1 MSIIGVYAECLK
13 GDTLMKI
20 RQLDVTGFKSFVDQ
34 TTVAFPEGISA
45 VVGPN
50 GCGKSNIVDA
60 LRWVMGEQS
69 VKMLRGKAMED
80 IIFSGAEKRPPLN
93 VAEVTLTLEN
103 DNGNTPEQFRE
114 FSEIMVSR
122 RLFRSGESGYFIN
135 KQPCRL
141 KDIQNLLMGSGV
153 GSRTYAVVEQGRI
166 SSLIDAG
173 PDERRSFVEE
183 AAGTTRYRSRKNE
196 ALRKIER
203 TQHNLL
209 RISDVIVEIKRQMNG
224 LKRQARKAER
234 FKAYQEQ
241 IQRLEVG
248 LASHHYQIIC
258 AEIRETET
266 LLEALKD
273 KDHSHGAQLA
283 KLDAAIEQIKQ
294 ERAVKHGD
302 ISEHKAASHQLQRT
316 IDKIEQGLE
325 YGTKDLERLATEAEQ
340 LRAEINEVEEKD
352 REVNLE
358 CQHIDE
364 RTIVLERDIE
374 RTKKTVKQEEPAEH
388 ALKDRLAELNQTL
401 ETQKAELMD
410 LSTRKAAYQ
419 NSLQNTSQNKATL
432 ARRLE
437 NIQKENS
444 QTQAERSRIEKG
456 LTKVNGALDTLKE
469 ELGEI
474 GRSLES
480 SEAQLTE
487 KRVVLAD
494 QVRKVQ
500 TTEAEKQQIRS
511 RHAALR
517 KMDENYEWY
526 KEGVRAIMRRSASKD
541 SGQNGIHGLVADVI
555 EAEAT
560 YEDAVEAALGEA
572 LQYVIVQ
579 DQQGGVAAIDYLHAQ
594 SAGRSGFIPMQSVR
608 PIVDAEKGLP
618 RESLAEF
625 SAGVLTDHI
634 KVKAGY
640 ENVIQFL
647 LGHVVIAKDI
657 NAALQ
662 LWNRNGFPHAVV
674 TQKGDRVC
682 SQGILIGGS
691 SKSVS
696 SGILSKKK
704 EIRDLSKQLSQLE
717 TSVAKGKA
725 TQEQLESEA
734 IALET
739 QIQKSRQIQRQKTQE
754 EMDREK
760 ELYRLNE
767 GLKHVHHRLE
777 VFDLE
782 TQQIQGEETDLDRD
796 LSKYQEVL
804 SGLSDEIQ
812 TAEATI
818 SAKNTEIGKS
828 SVDLE
833 TAHQRLVELRLEL
846 TKLQAQHDN
855 SQNTLRR
862 LRGFKDERLKN
873 LNHLTEQ
880 LKQRGED
887 KTAVEQ
893 RMETDR
899 DKMARLYAE
908 LQAAKQTLDGMEAE
922 YQTIEKMLEENDQA
936 LSDVG
941 NAQQEA
947 LQKLQQLELKQTE
960 RRMRRE
966 HLVSRIRENYR
977 QDIEESGVGDDTEEV
992 STEEMETELTRLREQ
1007 IVRMGEVNPA
1017 AIEEYETL
1025 EERFRF
1031 LTEQRDDLLEATE
1044 ALRRVIRKI
1053 NRTSLRRFMKTFK
1066 AVNEKLE
1073 IVFPKLFEGGKAKLV
1088 LTDPKK
1094 PLESGVSFFVHPPG
1108 KRLTRMSLLSGGEKA
1123 LAAIALIFS
1132 LFLIKPTAFC
1142 VFDEID
1148 APLDDANIY
1157 RFNSLLRQIGE
1168 ESQVILVTHNKQ
1180 TMEVADAL
1188 FGVTMEDKGISK
1200 LVSINLESEQPRL
1213 SGAA

>member
-1 MSIIGVYAECLK
+1 
-13 GDTLMKI
+13 MKI
-20 RQLDVTGFKSFVDQ
+20 RQLDVTGFKSFVDH
-34 TTVAFPEGISA
+34 TTVTFPEGISA

-69 VKMLRGKAMED
+69 VKILRGKSMED
-80 IIFSGAEKRPPLN
+80 IIFSGAEKRPPFNL
-93 VAEVTLTLEN
+93 AEVTLTLEN

-122 RLFRSGESGYFIN
+122 RLSRSGESGYFIN

-153 GSRTYAVVEQGRI
+153 GSRTYAVVEQGKI

-173 PDERRSFVEE
+173 PEERRLFVEE

-203 TQHNLL
+203 TQQNLL
-209 RISDVIVEIKRQMNG
+209 RISDVIVEVKRQMNS

-234 FKAYQEQ
+234 FKAYREK
-241 IQRLEVG
+241 IKHLEIA
-248 LASHHYQIIC
+248 LASHHYQAVC
-258 AEIRETET
+258 AEIRETDI
-266 LLEALKD
+266 LLHALKD
-273 KDHSHGAQLA
+273 KDHSHEAQLA

-294 ERAVKHGD
+294 ERGVKHRE
-302 ISEHKAASHQLQRT
+302 ISEHKATSHQLQRT
-316 IDKIEQGLE
+316 IDKIEQSLE
-325 YGTKDLERLATEAEQ
+325 YGAKDLERLAAEAEQ
-340 LRAEINEVEEKD
+340 LRAEIKEIEEKD
-352 REVNLE
+352 REVNVE
-358 CQHIDE
+358 CRHIDE
-364 RTIVLERDIE
+364 RTSVLRQDIQ
-374 RTKKTVKQEEPAEH
+374 RTKENVEQQQPSEQV
-388 ALKDRLAELNQTL
+388 LKDRLTELNQAL
-401 ETQKAELMD
+401 ESQKAELMD

-419 NSLQNTSQNKATL
+419 NTLQNTSQNKATL
-432 ARRLE
+432 ARRLD
-437 NIQKENS
+437 NIQKEKG
-444 QTQAERSRIEKG
+444 QTQAERSRIEKN
-456 LTKVNGALDTLKE
+456 LAKVNAALDTLKE

-474 GRSLES
+474 GRGLES
-480 SEAQLTE
+480 SEKQLAGNRE
-487 KRVVLAD
+487 VLAD

-500 TTEAEKQQIRS
+500 TLEAEKQQIRS
-511 RHAALR
+511 RHAALK

-526 KEGVRAIMRRSASKD
+526 KEGVRAIMRKSASKD
-541 SGQNGIHGLVADVI
+541 HAQNGIHGLVADVI
-555 EAEAT
+555 EAEAN

-579 DQQGGVAAIDYLHAQ
+579 DQQGGVAAIDYLHAE

-618 RESLAEF
+618 REDLTEF

-640 ENVIQFL
+640 KDVIQFL
-647 LGHVVIAKDI
+647 LGHVVIAKDL

-691 SKSVS
+691 SKGIA

-704 EIRDLSKQLSQLE
+704 EIRELSKQLSRVE
-717 TSVAKGKA
+717 TLVEEGKA
-725 TQEQLESEA
+725 TQEQFESEA
-734 IALET
+734 IAMEA
-739 QIQKSRQIQRQKTQE
+739 QIQKSRQTQRQKTQE

-760 ELYRLNE
+760 EHYRLNE
-767 GLKHVHHRLE
+767 ELKHVHHRLE

-782 TQQIQGEETDLDRD
+782 VQQIEGEETDLDRD
-796 LSKYQEVL
+796 LSKYQQVL

-812 TAEATI
+812 TAEASI
-818 SAKNTEIGKS
+818 SENRAEIVKVS
-828 SVDLE
+828 ADLE
-833 TAHQRLVELRLEL
+833 TVHQRLVALRLEL
-846 TKLQAQHDN
+846 TQLQAQHDN

-862 LRGFKDERLKN
+862 LRGFQDERLKK

-880 LKQRGED
+880 LRQRGED

-893 RMETDR
+893 QMKTDR
-899 DKMARLYAE
+899 EKMARLYAE
-908 LQAAKQTLDGMEAE
+908 LEAAKQTLDGMEAE
-922 YQTIEKMLEENDQA
+922 YQTIEKMLEENDRA

-947 LQKLQQLELKQTE
+947 LQKIQQLELKQTE
-960 RRMRRE
+960 RRMRKE
-966 HLVSRIRENYR
+966 HLVSRIQENYQ
-977 QDIEESGVGDDTEEV
+977 QDLARSVAGDDTEVV
-992 STEEMETELTRLREQ
+992 SVEEMEAKLTRLREQ

-1017 AIEEYETL
+1017 AIEEYEAL

-1044 ALRRVIRKI
+1044 ALHRVIRKI
-1053 NRTSLRRFMKTFK
+1053 NRTSLKQFMKTFR

-1073 IVFPKLFEGGKAKLV
+1073 MVFPKLFEGGKAKLV
-1088 LTDPKK
+1088 LTDPRK
-1094 PLESGVSFFVHPPG
+1094 PLESGVSFLVHPPG

-1123 LAAIALIFS
+1123 LSAIALIFS

-1200 LVSINLESEQPRL
+1200 LISVNLESEQPRL

>member
-1 MSIIGVYAECLK
+1 MLIIGVHAECLK
-13 GDTLMKI
+13 GDSLMKI

-166 SSLIDAG
+166 STLIDAG
-173 PDERRSFVEE
+173 PEERRFFVEE

-209 RISDVIVEIKRQMNG
+209 RISDVIVEIKRQMNS
-224 LKRQARKAER
+224 LKCQAKKAER

-241 IQRLEVG
+241 IQRLEIG
-248 LASHHYQIIC
+248 LASHHYQTVC
-258 AEIRETET
+258 AEIRESDT

-273 KDHSHGAQLA
+273 KDHSHGAQLE

-294 ERAVKHGD
+294 ERAVKHRE
-302 ISEHKAASHQLQRT
+302 ISEHKGASYQLQRT
-316 IDKIEQGLE
+316 IDKIEQDLQ
-325 YGTKDLERLATEAEQ
+325 YGTKDLERLSTEAEQ
-340 LRAEINEVEEKD
+340 LRAEIDEIEQKD
-352 REVNLE
+352 REVNIE
-358 CQHIDE
+358 CQHIEE
-364 RTIVLERDIE
+364 RTIVLQQDIE
-374 RTKKTVKQEEPAEH
+374 KTKTTVKQEEPAEQ

-401 ETQKAELMD
+401 ETRKAELMD

-419 NSLQNTSQNKATL
+419 NTLQNTSHNKETL

-437 NIQKENS
+437 NIKKENG
-444 QTQAERSRIEKG
+444 QTQADRSRIEKG
-456 LTKVNGALDTLKE
+456 LTKVNGALNTLKE
-469 ELGEI
+469 ELAEI
-474 GRSLES
+474 SQGLES

-487 KRVVLAD
+487 KRDVLAN
-494 QVRKVQ
+494 QVREVQ
-500 TTEAEKQQIRS
+500 TMEAEKQKIRS
-511 RHAALR
+511 RHAALK

-526 KEGVRAIMRRSASKD
+526 KEGVRAIMTKSASKD
-541 SGQNGIHGLVADVI
+541 RGQNGIHGLVADVI
-555 EAEAT
+555 ETEAT

-608 PIVDAEKGLP
+608 PIVDAEKGLA

-634 KVKAGY
+634 KIKAGY

-647 LGHVVIAKDI
+647 LGHVVIAEDLT
-657 NAALQ
+657 AALQ
-662 LWNRNGFPHAVV
+662 LWNKNGVPYTVV

-682 SQGILIGGS
+682 SQGTLIGGS
-691 SKSVS
+691 SKTVS

-704 EIRDLSKQLSQLE
+704 EIRELSNQLSQLE
-717 TSVAKGKA
+717 TSVAEGKA

-734 IALET
+734 IALEA

-767 GLKHVHHRLE
+767 GLKHIHHRLE

-782 TQQIQGEETDLDRD
+782 VQQIEGEETDLDRD
-796 LSKYQEVL
+796 FSKYQEVV
-804 SGLSDEIQ
+804 SGLSNEIQ
-812 TAEATI
+812 TAATAI
-818 SAKNTEIGKS
+818 SEKNAETGRVS
-828 SVDLE
+828 ADLE
-833 TAHQRLVELRLEL
+833 TAHQRLAALRLEL
-846 TKLQAQHDN
+846 TKIQAQHDN
-855 SQNTLRR
+855 SQSTLRR
-862 LRGFKDERLKN
+862 LRGFKDERLTK
-873 LNHLTEQ
+873 LSHLTEQ

-887 KTAVEQ
+887 KIAVQQ

-908 LQAAKQTLDGMEAE
+908 LESSKQTLDGMEAE
-922 YQTIEKMLEENDQA
+922 YQTIEKMLEENDRE
-936 LSDVG
+936 LSNVG
-941 NAQQEA
+941 TAQQEA
-947 LQKLQQLELKQTE
+947 LHKIQQLELKQTE

-966 HLVSRIRENYR
+966 HLVSRIRENYQ
-977 QDIEESGVGDDTEEV
+977 QDIERSDVGDD
-992 STEEMETELTRLREQ
+992 
-1007 IVRMGEVNPA
+1007 P
-1017 AIEEYETL
+1017 
-1025 EERFRF
+1025 
-1031 LTEQRDDLLEATE
+1031 
-1044 ALRRVIRKI
+1044 
-1053 NRTSLRRFMKTFK
+1053 
-1066 AVNEKLE
+1066 
-1073 IVFPKLFEGGKAKLV
+1073 
-1088 LTDPKK
+1088 
-1094 PLESGVSFFVHPPG
+1094 
-1108 KRLTRMSLLSGGEKA
+1108 
-1123 LAAIALIFS
+1123 
-1132 LFLIKPTAFC
+1132 
-1142 VFDEID
+1142 
-1148 APLDDANIY
+1148 
-1157 RFNSLLRQIGE
+1157 
-1168 ESQVILVTHNKQ
+1168 
-1180 TMEVADAL
+1180 
-1188 FGVTMEDKGISK
+1188 
-1200 LVSINLESEQPRL
+1200 
-1213 SGAA
+1213 